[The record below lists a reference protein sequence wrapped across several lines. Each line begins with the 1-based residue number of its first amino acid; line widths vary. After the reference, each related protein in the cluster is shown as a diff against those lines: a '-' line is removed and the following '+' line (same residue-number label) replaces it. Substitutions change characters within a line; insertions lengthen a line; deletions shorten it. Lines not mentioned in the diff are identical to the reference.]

1 MLGLGIGMMT
11 GGAPSEWTP
20 ADLSSLIHWY
30 KYDTGLTKS
39 TVDGVANIVT
49 NWADQKGSNHLIG
62 FDADSGGT
70 VDADEAPQ
78 WIDGGG
84 LKFGD
89 ASDSLSFTSEL
100 QLGTFAIYGRYK
112 WESGSTI
119 NAETLFEKTSGS
131 SDFIKL
137 QSSTTARVKVSGN
150 RHDYNLP
157 ATVSLNT
164 KFNFGFERQDTSATT
179 DDKMLIFLNNEVAT
193 QSGTGDGTQA
203 ITDLLDVGRVGSP
216 THTSYVYEIVICN
229 DALSVADR
237 ALLNTHFNNISGT

>member
-1 MLGLGIGMMT
+1 MLGLGVSMTT
-11 GGAPSEWTP
+11 GGALSEWTP
-20 ADLSSLIHWY
+20 EELESLIHWY

-49 NWADQKGSNHLIG
+49 GWADQKGSNHLIG

-70 VDADEAPQ
+70 VDADEALQ

-100 QLGTFAIYGRYK
+100 QLGKFAIYGRYR

-131 SDFIKL
+131 SHFIKI
-137 QSSTTARVKVSGN
+137 QSSTEARVKVSGN
-150 RHDYNLP
+150 RHDYDLP
-157 ATVSLNT
+157 ATISLNT
-164 KFNFGFERQDTSATT
+164 KFNFGFEREDTASTT
-179 DDKMLIFLNNEVAT
+179 DDRMAIYLDGEAAT
-193 QSGTGDGTQA
+193 QDGTGDGNQP
-203 ITDLLDVGRVGSP
+203 ITDLLHIGRIGSP
-216 THTSYVYEIVICN
+216 AHISYVYEIVICN

-237 ALLNTHFNNISGT
+237 VLLNTHFNKI